1 MTLRGARVSSSS
13 TSPGRAGRCA
23 LALLTALAVVAGCR
37 SRSSPTFE
45 PLKLADGRVI
55 PAETLSRGHSV
66 YTYYCASC
74 HGERGDGQG
83 PAGRGM
89 RPVPR
94 SFRQGLFKFGG
105 VAVGELPTDEAL
117 KRTLRRGLHG
127 TPMFAWDVPDADQ
140 DAVLQYL
147 KTFSPRWTQEPTGQP
162 LAMSPDPWKGR
173 EAEAVERGKVAYH
186 VSGGGNAG
194 CSGCHVAYLPRAEL
208 AALLEKSLGRKVD
221 LSRLDPYTAQARESD
236 HPVEV
241 DAKGEPTRTQ
251 KVLPP
256 DFLFHELRTVWPE
269 GETVDGAPYTAE
281 RQREDLYRVIASG
294 VGGAAMPTWKGA
306 IPEENLWAL
315 AYYVQSLVR
324 LRDTDEAEALKARLR
339 ASTMA
344 NPP

>member
-1 MTLRGARVSSSS
+1 MNSRGARMSGSS
-13 TSPGRAGRCA
+13 GRWALGLVA
-23 LALLTALAVVAGCR
+23 VLALAGCR

-45 PLKLADGRVI
+45 PLKLADGRVV

-74 HGERGDGQG
+74 HGENGDGQG

-94 SFRQGLFKFGG
+94 NFRLALFKFGD

-147 KTFSPRWTQEPTGQP
+147 KTFSPRWTQEPPGPP
-162 LAMSPDPWKGR
+162 LPVSPDPWKGR
-173 EAEAVERGKVAYH
+173 EAEALERGRVAYH
-186 VSGGGNAG
+186 VAGKGNAG

-208 AALLEKSLGRKVD
+208 AALLGTSLGRKVD
-221 LSRLDPYTAQARESD
+221 LSKLDPYTAQARESD
-236 HPVEV
+236 HPVEL

-269 GETVDGAPYTAE
+269 GERVDGTPYTAE

-324 LRDTDEAEALKARLR
+324 LRDTDEADVLKARLR
-339 ASTMA
+339 SSTMGS
-344 NPP
+344 PP